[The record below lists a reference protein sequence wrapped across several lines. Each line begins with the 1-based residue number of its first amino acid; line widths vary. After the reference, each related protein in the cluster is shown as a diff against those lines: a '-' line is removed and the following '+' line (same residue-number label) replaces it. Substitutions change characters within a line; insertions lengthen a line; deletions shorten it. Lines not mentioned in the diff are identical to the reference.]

1 MRNFQPPSRETLS
14 YSVNFTSLSV
24 NLVLLLDI
32 SNLEGVTALR
42 NSRLGDLCSEW
53 QKGWLVFRPSPYPAD
68 QGKKTFP
75 RCIQLPLDLSK
86 DLTSSWASGIT
97 LENLECGTPC
107 GIEGTQLT
115 REVRHG
121 FGQRLLTSSGNFKIA
136 CIQKKK
142 KKSNTNSPS
151 HAWSENTSKTQK
163 TGLALQLEDLYNIY
177 YIELPNIILT

>member
-142 KKSNTNSPS
+142 KNPIPTLLHMHEVKTQAKPKKQDWLYNWRIYIIYIILNSP
-151 HAWSENTSKTQK
+151 
-163 TGLALQLEDLYNIY
+163 I
-177 YIELPNIILT
+177 